1 MWCTTAEITERFGGR
16 MLWSVP
22 LVMVI
27 FMKYSMDIEGSSDG
41 DPVEVVIH
49 DKVLAMLCTVYA
61 LVITGIVYM

>member
-1 MWCTTAEITERFGGR
+1 
-16 MLWSVP
+16 
-22 LVMVI
+22 
-27 FMKYSMDIEGSSDG
+27 MKYSMDIEGSSDG